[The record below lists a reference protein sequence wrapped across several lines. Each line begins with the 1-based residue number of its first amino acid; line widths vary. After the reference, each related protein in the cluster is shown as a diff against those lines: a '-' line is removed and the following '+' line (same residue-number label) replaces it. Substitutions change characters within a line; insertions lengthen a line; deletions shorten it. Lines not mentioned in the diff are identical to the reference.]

1 MLAFLGASWRSWAD
15 SGAILRPSGDH
26 LGPFRAMLGPS
37 WDHLGTVLGHLGP
50 SWAILGPSW
59 DGLGPEVWPEWL
71 GPMCAG
77 RLAPHF
83 GPILGPKTGPKI
95 GKNLF
100 KNWLRFLIPFFGG
113 FGALWVPLG
122 GLPGHSEAVLD
133 GLGPQKP
140 LKN

>member
-1 MLAFLGASWRSWAD
+1 MAFLGASWRSWAD

-71 GPMCAG
+71 GSMCVREISTPFWANWT
-77 RLAPHF
+77 
-83 GPILGPKTGPKI
+83 PKT
-95 GKNLF
+95 
-100 KNWLRFLIPFFGG
+100 
-113 FGALWVPLG
+113 
-122 GLPGHSEAVLD
+122 
-133 GLGPQKP
+133 
-140 LKN
+140 LKNCRFFKVFVNAHFLVRGLFWRVWRPSVLPQVPPSPSKSLQVRHFVQEGP

>member
-1 MLAFLGASWRSWAD
+1 MAFLGASWRSWAD

-77 RLAPHF
+77 RLASHF
-83 GPILGPKTGPKI
+83 GRI
-95 GKNLF
+95 GHQKLEKN
-100 KNWLRFLIPFFGG
+100 
-113 FGALWVPLG
+113 
-122 GLPGHSEAVLD
+122 
-133 GLGPQKP
+133 
-140 LKN
+140 